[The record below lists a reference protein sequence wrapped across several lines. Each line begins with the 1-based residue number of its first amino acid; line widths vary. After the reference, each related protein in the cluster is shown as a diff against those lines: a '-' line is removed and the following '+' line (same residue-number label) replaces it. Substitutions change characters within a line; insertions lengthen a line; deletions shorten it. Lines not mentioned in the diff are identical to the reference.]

1 MLIGS
6 FLTGMVSD
14 AWGRKKY
21 MFINYAIMS
30 QLPGVGVELPAA
42 IFGVFALIA
51 GIVMYWIPETLFAPM
66 HQTIEEAEAAE
77 DDYSIP
83 FCGKP
88 LTPRHEKALLRDT
101 GNHVGKDEGIEIT
114 L

>member
-1 MLIGS
+1 MTNNFDIHQ
-6 FLTGMVSD
+6 
-14 AWGRKKY
+14 
-21 MFINYAIMS
+21 S

-88 LTPRHEKALLRDT
+88 LTPRHEKALLRDS
-101 GNHVGKDEGIEIT
+101 GNHVGKDDGIEIT